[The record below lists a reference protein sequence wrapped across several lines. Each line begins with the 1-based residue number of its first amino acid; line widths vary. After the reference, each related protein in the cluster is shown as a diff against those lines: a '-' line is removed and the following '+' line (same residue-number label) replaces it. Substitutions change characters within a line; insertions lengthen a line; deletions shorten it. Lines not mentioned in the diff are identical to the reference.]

1 MGGGRGP
8 VTSGRFAALHGAL
21 RGVVTSVASAARS
34 RGMDEPLPT
43 HLAPR
48 PVLVDD
54 TQARLSATHVREVLA
69 PRSALG
75 VASIVAEAAQRGL
88 AVTVAGGRN
97 AMARQAFGTDAV
109 LVDTRALTRVRG
121 LDRAKHLLEVEAGI
135 QWPELIAAT
144 HALDLPGEPPLGIVQ
159 KQTGADR
166 ISLGGSVAVNAHGRG
181 LTLPP
186 LGGQVEALEVVRAD
200 GSLVHCSR
208 EVEPELFALV
218 LGGYGLC
225 GVTTAVT
232 LRLTERVPVR
242 RRVMVRTTDGLMEAM
257 HERAAQGFR
266 FGDLQFDIDSTSDG
280 FLRRGVFSCYEPT
293 DEVPDASPLPHRL
306 DVATWRE
313 LAFLAHTNKR
323 RAFELYAAHYLRTDG
338 QVYWSDTHQ
347 LATYVEGYHE
357 GLDTRLG
364 ATCRGTEVIT
374 ELYAPR
380 AAFEPFLADLRAAL
394 RRTAADVVYGTIRVI
409 ERDDDAFLAWAR
421 ERWACVVL
429 NLHVEHS
436 SEGLARAKRQ
446 FRAAID
452 AALVHGGSFYLPYH
466 AWATGD
472 QLRAGHPRLAA
483 FLAHKSTQD
492 PRDTLRSDWLTAL
505 RATLGAG

>member
-1 MGGGRGP
+1 MNELQP
-8 VTSGRFAALHGAL
+8 
-21 RGVVTSVASAARS
+21 AR
-34 RGMDEPLPT
+34 R
-43 HLAPR
+43 APR
-48 PVLVDD
+48 TVLVDD
-54 TQARLSATHVREVLA
+54 THARLSATRVREVLA

-75 VASIVAEAAQRGL
+75 VASIVADAARRGL

-121 LDRAKHLLEVEAGI
+121 LDRAARLLEVEAGI

-144 HALDLPGEPPLGIVQ
+144 HALDLPGEPSLGIVQ

-200 GSLVHCSR
+200 GSLVWCSR
-208 EVEPELFALV
+208 EVEPELFGLV

-225 GVTTAVT
+225 GITTAVS

-242 RRVMVRTTDGLMEAM
+242 RKVEVRTTDGLMGAM

-266 FGDLQFDIDSTSDG
+266 FGDFQFDIDPASDG

-293 DEVPDASPLPHRL
+293 AAASVQRVLSHRL
-306 DVATWRE
+306 DAAAWRE
-313 LAFLAHTNKR
+313 LAFLAHTDKR
-323 RAFELYAAHYLRTDG
+323 RAFELYAAYYMRSDG

-357 GLDTRLG
+357 DLDARLG

-380 AAFEPFLADLRAAL
+380 AGFEAFLVGLRAAL
-394 RRTAADVVYGTIRVI
+394 RETAADVVYGTIRVI

-421 ERWACVVL
+421 EPWACVVL

-436 SEGLARAKRQ
+436 PEGLARAQRQ

-452 AALVHGGSFYLPYH
+452 AALEHGGSFYLPYH

-472 QLRAGHPRLAA
+472 QLRAGHPRLEA
-483 FLAHKSTQD
+483 FLARKAALD
-492 PRDTLRSDWLTAL
+492 PRDTLRSDWLTGL
-505 RATLGAG
+505 RATLGGSRQHSAATPHDSRSTGPR